1 MNHKATLALVFSEY
15 KPVHGPTIATICIKS
30 MMYKGKLVTLQC
42 SLQKKDI
49 FFSSSFFKK
58 VFKIVQN

>member
-1 MNHKATLALVFSEY
+1 MNHKAALALVFSEY

-42 SLQKKDI
+42 SLQKKT
-49 FFSSSFFKK
+49 FSFLHPSLKK
-58 VFKIVQN
+58 YSK